1 DELLGSISYFDSA
14 ESFYHG
20 FLLGLLKGIRH
31 FMFQSNRESGLGR
44 SDIVMKHRQFTHQA
58 VIFELKFTK
67 NRAELGSLCQKALA
81 QINDNK
87 YDAELL
93 EEGYSPEKILKYGI
107 AFCGKVCRVEC
118 GD

>member
-1 DELLGSISYFDSA
+1 LGSISYFDSA

-44 SDIVMKHRQFTHQA
+44 SDIVMKFRTPLGQA
-58 VIFELKFTK
+58 VIFEFKFGK
-67 NRAELGSLCQKALA
+67 SINQLGSLCQKALS